1 VKLQIQVMDVAVAR
15 EGLELDKALEAGEG
29 TGYDVHRVTVMHAD
43 QLVAEKAGRTFGM
56 ASLKDEPIGYMTLW
70 AWAAL
75 RRTDAAAV
83 PAFPIWKARVI
94 EIEAVDDDQEATG
107 AADPTTPGPDTP
119 WP

>member
-1 VKLQIQVMDVAVAR
+1 VKLDVQVLDVAVAR

-29 TGYDVHRVTVMHAD
+29 AGYDVHRVTIMHAD
-43 QLVAEKAGRTFGM
+43 QLVAEKAGRSYGM
-56 ASLKDEPIGYMTLW
+56 AELKDEPIGYMTLW

-83 PAFPIWKARVI
+83 PAFPLWKTRVLDVQG
-94 EIEAVDDDQEATG
+94 VDDDPDAAG